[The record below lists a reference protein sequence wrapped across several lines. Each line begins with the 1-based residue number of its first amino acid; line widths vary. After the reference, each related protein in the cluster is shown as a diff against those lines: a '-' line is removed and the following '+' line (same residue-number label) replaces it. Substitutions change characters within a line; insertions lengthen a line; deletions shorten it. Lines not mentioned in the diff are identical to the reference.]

1 MTTYARVLPGFRLTL
16 GYTLLYLSLVVLIP
30 LSALMLKTLSM
41 SWPQFWEA
49 VSSPRVLAAYRLTFG
64 AALLAAM
71 KQKDGR

>member
-16 GYTLLYLSLVVLIP
+16 GYSLLYLSLVVLIP

-64 AALLAAM
+64 AALLLSLIHI
-71 KQKDGR
+71 